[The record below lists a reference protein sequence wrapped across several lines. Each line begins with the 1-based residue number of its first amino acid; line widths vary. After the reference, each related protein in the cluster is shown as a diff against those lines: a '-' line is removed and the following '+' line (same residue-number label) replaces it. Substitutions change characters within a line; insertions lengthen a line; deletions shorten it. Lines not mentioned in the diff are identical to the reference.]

1 MGSAARAAS
10 APRLALSAKPANS
23 HRLIADMIARV
34 DAIESAM
41 LTLGAMQPLPPLC
54 RAALFVAA
62 ALLCPVD
69 AALAQPPRSEESPA
83 ARPVP
88 PSAAPQDYAPE
99 LVAAGRARFAA
110 NCGFCHGPDA
120 TGGSGGS
127 DLTRSELV
135 AVDERGNRIGPVVRT
150 GRAEA
155 GMPGFPALA
164 EADLAAIVAYVH
176 DQKTKAEAAIGGR
189 RSVEVADVLT
199 GDARTGRRYF
209 EANCTSCHS
218 ASGDLA
224 GIASRA
230 EGLALLRRM
239 LYPGGQAGGSYRPTA
254 TVTTRDG
261 ETVAGELAYRDEFTI
276 ALVDADGRYRSW
288 ATERVRFAVEDRRE
302 AHVEQLARYTDSAM
316 HDVLAYLH
324 TLR

>member
-1 MGSAARAAS
+1 
-10 APRLALSAKPANS
+10 
-23 HRLIADMIARV
+23 MIARV

-41 LTLGAMQPLPPLC
+41 LTLGAMQPSPPLR
-54 RAALFVAA
+54 RAVLFTAA
-62 ALLCPVD
+62 ALLCTVD

-88 PSAAPQDYAPE
+88 PSAAPQAYAPE

-120 TGGSGGS
+120 TGGSGGT

-135 AVDERGNRIGPVVRT
+135 AVDERGNRIGPIVRT
-150 GRAEA
+150 GRPEA

-164 EADLAAIVAYVH
+164 EGDLAAIVAYVH

-199 GDARTGRRYF
+199 GDARDGRRYF
-209 EANCTSCHS
+209 ESQCTSCHS
-218 ASGDLA
+218 ATGDLA
-224 GIASRA
+224 GIASRI
-230 EGLALLRRM
+230 EGLVLLRRM
-239 LYPGGQAGGSYRPTA
+239 LYPGGQAGGGRRPTA
-254 TVTTRDG
+254 TVTTPDG
-261 ETVAGELAYRDEFTI
+261 ETIAGQVAYRDEFTI
-276 ALVDADGRYRSW
+276 AVIDAGGRYHSW
-288 ATERVRFAVEDRRE
+288 PTSRVRFAIDDPLG
-302 AHVEQLARYTDSAM
+302 AHVAQLARYTDAAM

>member
-1 MGSAARAAS
+1 
-10 APRLALSAKPANS
+10 
-23 HRLIADMIARV
+23 MIARV

-41 LTLGAMQPLPPLC
+41 LTLGAMQPAPPMC
-54 RAALFVAA
+54 RAVLFAA
-62 ALLCPVD
+62 GAMLCAMD
-69 AALAQPPRSEESPA
+69 APLAQPPRTEESPA
-83 ARPVP
+83 AQALP
-88 PSAAPQDYAPE
+88 PSAVPQTYAPE

-135 AVDERGNRIGPVVRT
+135 AADELGDRIGPVVRT

-164 EADLAAIVAYVH
+164 EADLAAIVAFVH
-176 DQKTKAEAAIGGR
+176 DQKSKAEAAIGGR

-199 GDARTGRRYF
+199 GDARAGRRYF
-209 EANCTSCHS
+209 EAQCASCHS
-218 ASGDLA
+218 ATGDLA
-224 GIASRA
+224 GVASRI

-239 LYPGGQAGGSYRPTA
+239 LYPGGQAGGGRRPAA

-261 ETVAGELAYRDEFTI
+261 ETIAGEVASRDEFTI
-276 ALVDADGRYRSW
+276 AVIDGDGRYRSF
-288 ATERVRFAVEDRRE
+288 ATEHVRFTIDDPLE
-302 AHVEQLARYTDSAM
+302 AHVAQLARYTDATM

>member
-1 MGSAARAAS
+1 MAG
-10 APRLALSAKPANS
+10 
-23 HRLIADMIARV
+23 IIARV
-34 DAIESAM
+34 DALERAM
-41 LTLGAMQPLPPLC
+41 LTLGAMHSPPPL
-54 RAALFVAA
+54 RR
-62 ALLCPVD
+62 ALLI
-69 AALAQPPRSEESPA
+69 AATAVLCAAQPTLAQPPRSEESPA

-88 PSAAPQDYAPE
+88 PSAARQEYAPE

-135 AVDERGNRIGPVVRT
+135 AADERGDRIGLVVRT
-150 GRAEA
+150 GRVEA

-164 EADLAAIVAYVH
+164 DADLAAIVAFVH
-176 DQKTKAEAAIGGR
+176 DQKTKAEAAVGGR

-199 GDARTGRRYF
+199 GDARAGRRYF
-209 EANCTSCHS
+209 ESACATCHS
-218 ASGDLA
+218 ATGDLA
-224 GIASRA
+224 GVASRI

-239 LYPGGQAGGSYRPTA
+239 LYPGGQAGGGRRPTA
-254 TVTTRDG
+254 TVTTREG
-261 ETVAGELAYRDEFTI
+261 ETVTGAVAYRDEFTL
-276 ALVDADGRYRSW
+276 AVLDAGGRYRSW
-288 ATERVRFAVEDRRE
+288 STDRVRFTIDDPLA
-302 AHVEQLARYTDSAM
+302 AHVAQLARYTDETM

>member
-1 MGSAARAAS
+1 V
-10 APRLALSAKPANS
+10 PA
-23 HRLIADMIARV
+23 
-34 DAIESAM
+34 
-41 LTLGAMQPLPPLC
+41 
-54 RAALFVAA
+54 
-62 ALLCPVD
+62 
-69 AALAQPPRSEESPA
+69 
-83 ARPVP
+83 
-88 PSAAPQDYAPE
+88 SAAPQEYAPE
-99 LVAAGRARFAA
+99 LVAAGRARFGA

-135 AVDERGNRIGPVVRT
+135 AADERGNRIGPVVRT

-155 GMPGFPALA
+155 GMPGFPAIA
-164 EADLAAIVAYVH
+164 EADLAAIVAFVH
-176 DQKTKAEAAIGGR
+176 DQKTKAEAAVGGR

-199 GDARTGRRYF
+199 GDARAGRRYF

-224 GIASRA
+224 GIASRS

-239 LYPGGQAGGSYRPTA
+239 LYPTGTGGAPARRPTA
-254 TVTTRDG
+254 VVTTGDG
-261 ETVAGELAYRDEFTI
+261 QRITGQVAARDEFTLAVI
-276 ALVDADGRYRSW
+276 DADGRYRSW
-288 ATERVRFAVEDRRE
+288 PTDRVTFAIDDPLD
-302 AHVEQLARYTDSAM
+302 AHVAQLARYTDETM

>member
-1 MGSAARAAS
+1 
-10 APRLALSAKPANS
+10 
-23 HRLIADMIARV
+23 
-34 DAIESAM
+34 M
-41 LTLGAMQPLPPLC
+41 LTLAAMQLLPLR
-54 RAALFVAA
+54 RAVFLAAA
-62 ALLCPVD
+62 ALLCERD

-88 PSAAPQDYAPE
+88 QSAAPQAYAPE
-99 LVAAGRARFAA
+99 LVAAGRTRFAA

-120 TGGSGGS
+120 TGGSGGG

-135 AVDERGNRIGPVVRT
+135 AGDERGNRIVPVVRA

-164 EADLAAIVAYVH
+164 DADLAAIVAFVH
-176 DQKTKAEAAIGGR
+176 DQKAKAEAAVGGR

-199 GDARTGRRYF
+199 GDARAGRRYF
-209 EANCTSCHS
+209 ESACTSCHS

-224 GIASRA
+224 GLASRI

-239 LYPGGQAGGSYRPTA
+239 LYPGGQAGGGRRPTA
-254 TVTTRDG
+254 TVTMRDG
-261 ETVAGELAYRDEFTI
+261 ETIAGEVAYRDEFTI
-276 ALVDADGRYRSW
+276 AVIDGEGRYRSW
-288 ATERVRFAVEDRRE
+288 PSERVRFTIDDPLQ
-302 AHVEQLARYTDSAM
+302 AHVAQLARYTDETM

>member
-1 MGSAARAAS
+1 MF
-10 APRLALSAKPANS
+10 
-23 HRLIADMIARV
+23 
-34 DAIESAM
+34 
-41 LTLGAMQPLPPLC
+41 TLGAMQPPLPFRRGVLV
-54 RAALFVAA
+54 AAA
-62 ALLCPVD
+62 ALLCAAH

-88 PSAAPQDYAPE
+88 PSTAPQEYAPE
-99 LVAAGRARFAA
+99 LVAAGRTRFVAD
-110 NCGFCHGPDA
+110 CGFCHGPDA

-135 AVDERGNRIGPVVRT
+135 AADERGNRIGPVVRT
-150 GRAEA
+150 GRAET
-155 GMPGFPALA
+155 GMPAFPALA
-164 EADLAAIVAYVH
+164 AADLEAIVAYVH
-176 DQKTKAEAAIGGR
+176 DQKAKAEAAIGGR
-189 RSVEVADVLT
+189 RSVEVADVST
-199 GDARTGRRYF
+199 GDARSGRRYF

-224 GIASRA
+224 GLASRS

-239 LYPGGQAGGSYRPTA
+239 LYPGAAVGGSYRPTA

-261 ETVAGELAYRDEFTI
+261 ETVTGTVAYRDEFTI
-276 ALVDADGRYRSW
+276 AVIDADGRYRSW
-288 ATERVRFAVEDRRE
+288 PTARVRFTVEDRLE
-302 AHVEQLARYTDSAM
+302 AHVEQLARYTDAAM

>member
-1 MGSAARAAS
+1 
-10 APRLALSAKPANS
+10 
-23 HRLIADMIARV
+23 
-34 DAIESAM
+34 M
-41 LTLGAMQPLPPLC
+41 LVT
-54 RAALFVAA
+54 AA
-62 ALLCPVD
+62 ALLCASRLGV
-69 AALAQPPRSEESPA
+69 AQPPRSEESPA

-88 PSAAPQDYAPE
+88 ASAAPQEYAPE
-99 LVAAGRARFAA
+99 LVAAGRARFGA

-135 AVDERGNRIGPVVRT
+135 AADERGNRIGPVVRT

-155 GMPGFPALA
+155 GMPGFPAIA
-164 EADLAAIVAYVH
+164 EADLAAIVAFVH
-176 DQKTKAEAAIGGR
+176 DQKTKAEAAVGGR

-199 GDARTGRRYF
+199 GDARAGRRYF
-209 EANCTSCHS
+209 EASCTSCHS

-224 GIASRA
+224 GIASRS

-239 LYPGGQAGGSYRPTA
+239 LYPTGVGGVPARRPTA
-254 TVTTRDG
+254 VVTTGDG
-261 ETVAGELAYRDEFTI
+261 QRITGQVAARDEFTLAVI
-276 ALVDADGRYRSW
+276 DADGRYRSW
-288 ATERVRFAVEDRRE
+288 PTDRVTFAIDDPLE
-302 AHVEQLARYTDSAM
+302 AHAAQLARYTDETM